1 MAAASNKSI
10 GLQITLA
17 MFAMLAVIGWVAF
30 YMQFR
35 ELGDNQARFTQAE
48 EKLSQS
54 ESLVRTKDDEVEYL
68 KQRLGYTQPSVG
80 HDQPDATN
88 TVAFAMQ
95 QVISRVATE
104 HSYTGQNFD
113 SIIDHLS
120 KVVVDKTAESETK
133 QSELDNNKQTM
144 TQMASQHQQELQQ
157 HRDRV
162 DAAERQRD
170 DTQRASEEQRKA
182 LQAQIEELRG
192 ELTEVKTE
200 YQDAQAAWTSERKKL
215 TTEMAQWEQQVD
227 FLRDKLKNLTKVSF
241 ERPDGLVRWVD
252 NSAGLVWLNLGS
264 EDGLRIRTTM
274 SVYKK
279 DHHGV
284 GHGADAEDIKGQIE
298 ITRVINANT
307 SEARILDDDIYNPIA
322 KGDPVY
328 TPLWSPGR
336 VEKFAI
342 IGRIDLDQD
351 GIDDREQ
358 FHEMVQDAGGT
369 INNEVLDDGSR
380 IRYNRYPDEWNPWV
394 EGDAE
399 LDSDTKYVI
408 LADIPSVALAALPE
422 EKEKRLE
429 LGRQLKVMRDEARR
443 LGIDEI
449 NLNDFLS
456 YIGYKPQQR
465 IYIPGVVD
473 RPFNLRAGAA
483 SVTTNEVI
491 GNRSSS
497 GQVSSKFGKS
507 TRLKPKTSSGT
518 TSSKFG
524 KSYGN

>member
-1 MAAASNKSI
+1 MAASNKSI

-17 MFAMLAVIGWVAF
+17 LFAMLAVIGWVAF

-35 ELGDNQARFTQAE
+35 ELGDNRAQFTKAQADLQ
-48 EKLSQS
+48 QS
-54 ESLVRTKDDEVEYL
+54 ESLVREKDDQVEYL
-68 KQRLGYTQPSVG
+68 KTQIGYTQPSVG
-80 HDQPDATN
+80 NDTPDATN
-88 TVAFAMQ
+88 TVAFAIQ
-95 QVISRVATE
+95 QLKTRVAQE
-104 HSYTGQNFD
+104 QSYTGPNLD
-113 SIIDHLS
+113 AIVNHLMQQLTDRS
-120 KVVVDKTAESETK
+120 AEVTTKDTQIAADKDQMTSM
-133 QSELDNNKQTM
+133 QSNHQT
-144 TQMASQHQQELQQ
+144 ELQK

-192 ELTEVKTE
+192 ELNEVKTE

-215 TTEMAQWEQQVD
+215 TTEMAQWEEQVD

-252 NSAGLVWLNLGS
+252 NSAGLVWLNLGAQ
-264 EDGLRIRTTM
+264 DGLRIRTTF

-279 DHHGV
+279 NHHGV
-284 GHGADAEDIKGQIE
+284 GHGADAEDIKGQLE
-298 ITRVINANT
+298 VTRVIDANT
-307 SEARILDDDIYNPIA
+307 SEARILEDDIYDPIA

-336 VEKFAI
+336 IEKFAI

-351 GIDDREQ
+351 GIDDRES
-358 FHEMVQDAGGT
+358 FHELVQDAGGT
-369 INNEVLDDGSR
+369 INHEVLDDGER
-380 IRYNRYPDEWNPWV
+380 IRYAAYPDEWLPWA

-399 LDSDTKYVI
+399 LDSDTKYLI
-408 LADIPSVALAALPE
+408 KAEIPDVALAALPE
-422 EKEKRLE
+422 EKEKRLAISQ
-429 LGRQLKVMRDEARR
+429 QLKTMREEARR

-456 YIGYKPQQR
+456 YVGYKPQQR

-473 RPFNLRAGAA
+473 RPFNLKAGAA
-483 SVTTNEVI
+483 SVTTNETI
-491 GNRSSS
+491 GNRDSS
-497 GQVSSKFGKS
+497 GTVSGKFGRSK
-507 TRLKPKTSSGT
+507 RLKPQTSSGT

-524 KSYGN
+524 RSYGN